1 MIPRIH
7 IQNFQSHKDTEIH
20 LSPGLNVVI
29 GSGDSGKSAILR
41 AIRWNQ
47 SNRIRHDDRPMGD
60 SYVSDWAKSVS
71 AKGAT
76 TLLEDCK
83 VTIDKPNGTCSRF
96 REAPKAKGDKERN
109 GYDLHG
115 ARFEGIGVSVP
126 EQVSEFFNW
135 SEVNVQKQQDP
146 AFLLSKGAGEVATF
160 LNKTVRLDSI
170 DTHIQ
175 AASALLRGDKA
186 ALALLQSKQADDEK
200 ALEALVWVPGIQAR
214 LESLDALVQAHEAL
228 KIRVQKLQGIRSQI
242 EELEARIQES
252 ETIVSM
258 EPRAKELRRLND
270 WRRGLMDQRRKLM
283 EASEQWVKWEGVLQ
297 VSEGVV
303 KLGSRVQ
310 GLRDLVEKR
319 EALGT
324 QGSALYNLTGRW
336 VASGRMDQK
345 AGAVVAMEPRVRA
358 LRADWERAK
367 ALRLQGT
374 LLRDL
379 VERWSEIRVSSVD
392 WEPLERGAKII
403 RARMNR
409 AQALREQVEGVR
421 KFRLTITGLE
431 TTIQEA
437 GNLVSELEA
446 LRPVA
451 CPLCGG
457 PMHKGEHS

>member
-71 AKGAT
+71 SKGAV
-76 TLLEDCK
+76 TLLEDCR

-96 REAPKAKGDKERN
+96 REAPKVKGDKERN
-109 GYDLHG
+109 GYDLNG
-115 ARFEGIGVSVP
+115 ARFEAIGVSVP
-126 EQVSEFFNW
+126 EQVSEFFDW
-135 SEVNVQKQQDP
+135 SEVNVQKQQDQ

-170 DTHIQ
+170 DIHIQ

-186 ALALLQSKQADDEK
+186 TLVLLQSKQADDEK
-200 ALEALVWVPGIQAR
+200 ALEALAWVPGIQAR
-214 LESLDALVQAHEAL
+214 LEALDALVQAHEAL
-228 KIRVQKLQGIRSQI
+228 KTRGQKLQGIRSQI
-242 EELEARIQES
+242 EGLEARIAES
-252 ETIVSM
+252 ETLVSM

-283 EASEQWVKWEGVLQ
+283 EASEQWAKWEDVA
-297 VSEGVV
+297 EGAACT
-303 KLGSRVQ
+303 LFHATAVQ
-310 GLRDLVEKR
+310 ALRDRLDQMGRLR
-319 EALGT
+319 E
-324 QGSALYNLTGRW
+324 QGKAVYVLRYRW
-336 VASGRMDQK
+336 QLSEEAFAE

-358 LRADWERAK
+358 LRADWEKAK

-379 VERWSEIRVSSVD
+379 VERWSEIRVSSMD
-392 WEPLERGAKII
+392 WKPLERGAKIL

-409 AQALREQVEGVR
+409 AQALRDQAEGVR

-437 GNLVSELEA
+437 GKLISELES
-446 LRPVA
+446 LRPA
-451 CPLCGG
+451 TCPLCGG

>member
-1 MIPRIH
+1 MIPRIR

-60 SYVSDWAKSVS
+60 SYVSDWAKSTS
-71 AKGAT
+71 AKGAV
-76 TLLEDCK
+76 TLLEDCR
-83 VTIDKPNGTCSRF
+83 VTIDKPEGTCSRF

-109 GYDLHG
+109 GYDLNG
-115 ARFEGIGVSVP
+115 QRFEAIGVSVP

-135 SEVNVQKQQDP
+135 SEVNVQKQQDQ

-175 AASALLRGDKA
+175 AAGALLRQDKA
-186 ALALLQSKQADDEK
+186 ALVLLQSKQADDQR
-200 ALEALVWVPGIQAR
+200 ALEALAWVPGIQAR
-214 LESLDALVQAHEAL
+214 LDALDTLVQAREAVET
-228 KIRVQKLQGIRSQI
+228 KVRKLQWLRGQI
-242 EELEARIQES
+242 EELEARIKDT
-252 ETIVSM
+252 ETIVSL
-258 EPRAKELRRLND
+258 EPRARELRRLND
-270 WRRGLMDQRRKLM
+270 WRRGLMDQRRRLM
-283 EASEQWVKWEGVLQ
+283 EASEQWAKWEDVLKA
-297 VSEGVV
+297 SEGVV

-310 GLRDLVEKR
+310 ALRDLMEKR
-319 EALGT
+319 
-324 QGSALYNLTGRW
+324 QGFLDIGQVLHEFKGRW
-336 VASGRMDQK
+336 VVMETTEAK
-345 AGAVVAMEPRVRA
+345 ARSILMLEPRVRA

-379 VERWSEIRVSSVD
+379 VERWSGIRVSSVD
-392 WEPLERGAKII
+392 WEPMERGIKIL

-409 AQALREQVEGVR
+409 VQALRDQAEGIR

-437 GNLVSELEA
+437 GKLVSELET
-446 LRPVA
+446 LRPA
-451 CPLCGG
+451 TCPLCGG
-457 PMHKGEHS
+457 PMHKGEH

>member
-1 MIPRIH
+1 
-7 IQNFQSHKDTEIH
+7 
-20 LSPGLNVVI
+20 
-29 GSGDSGKSAILR
+29 
-41 AIRWNQ
+41 
-47 SNRIRHDDRPMGD
+47 MGD

-71 AKGAT
+71 AKGAV
-76 TLLEDCK
+76 TLLEDCR

-109 GYDLHG
+109 GYDLNG
-115 ARFEGIGVSVP
+115 ARFEAIGVSVP

-135 SEVNVQKQQDP
+135 SEVNIQKQQDP

-200 ALEALVWVPGIQAR
+200 ALEALAWVPAIQGR

-228 KIRVQKLQGIRSQI
+228 KTRVQKLQGIRSQI
-242 EELEARIQES
+242 EELEARIQGS

-283 EASEQWVKWEGVLQ
+283 EASEQWAKWEGVLTA
-297 VSEGVV
+297 SEGVV

-319 EALGT
+319 
-324 QGSALYNLTGRW
+324 QGHIDIGHVLHEFTGRW
-336 VASGRMDQK
+336 MSLETTEATVRSTLLL
-345 AGAVVAMEPRVRA
+345 EPRVRA
-358 LRADWERAK
+358 LRADWEKAK

-392 WEPLERGAKII
+392 WEPLERGAKIL
-403 RARMNR
+403 RARMSR

-437 GNLVSELEA
+437 GKLVSELEA
-446 LRPVA
+446 LRPA
-451 CPLCGG
+451 TCPLCGG